1 MRMKNLV
8 ILGGG
13 YGGMRVLQRLLP
25 NQLPDDVSITLVDR
39 VPYHCLKTEYYALA
53 AGTISDQH
61 VRVPFPNHPKLQ
73 IKYGEI
79 TAVNLEEKL
88 VQFEGQEPISYD
100 DLIIGLGCE
109 DKYHNVPGAEEFTY
123 SIQTIE
129 KARNTY
135 QTLNNLPPGSR
146 VAIVGA
152 GLTGVELAS
161 ELSESRDDLK
171 ITLFDRG
178 NYILSLFPERLS
190 TYVEN
195 WFDTNGV
202 EIINNANITRVEE
215 GILFNHDVPMNF
227 DAIVWS
233 AGIQPSKVVRDM
245 DVEKDKQGR
254 VVLETQHNIPNNEHV
269 YVLGDCASL
278 PYAPSAQLAEGQAE
292 QIVQVLSKRW
302 IGEEAPE
309 SFPPIKLKG
318 VLGSLGKKQGFGM
331 VADRAITGRVARLI
345 KSGILWVYKYH
356 NG

>member
-1 MRMKNLV
+1 MKNLV

-13 YGGMRVLQRLLP
+13 YGGMRIMQRLLP
-25 NQLPDDVSITLVDR
+25 NQLPEDISITLVDR

-61 VRVPFPNHPKLQ
+61 IRVPFPEHPRLQ
-73 IKYGEI
+73 IKYGE
-79 TAVNLEEKL
+79 VKSVSLDEKL
-88 VQFEGQEPISYD
+88 VQFNGQDSLSYD
-100 DLIIGLGCE
+100 YLIIGLGCE
-109 DKYHNVPGAEEFTY
+109 DKYHQVPGAAEFTY

-135 QTLNNLPPGSR
+135 QALNNLPQGSV

-152 GLTGVELAS
+152 GLSGVELAS
-161 ELSESRDDLK
+161 ELNESRKDLK
-171 ITLFDRG
+171 IKLFDRG
-178 NYILSLFPERLS
+178 NHILSAFPERLS

-202 EIINNANITRVEE
+202 DIISNANITRIEE
-215 GILFNHDVPMNF
+215 NTLYNHESPLQC
-227 DAIVWS
+227 DAIVWT
-233 AGIQPSKVVRDM
+233 AGIQPNHVVRELE
-245 DVEKDKQGR
+245 VEKDNLGR
-254 VVLETQHNIPNNEHV
+254 VILTNQHNIPNDENV

-292 QIVQVLSKRW
+292 QIVQVLLKRW
-302 IGEEAPE
+302 NGEEPPE
-309 SFPPIKLKG
+309 SFPTIKLKG
-318 VLGSLGKKQGFGM
+318 VLGSLGKKHGFGL
-331 VADRAITGRVARLI
+331 VADRPITGRVARLI